1 VSFAGPVVGVLG
13 AVDLAGAVDLGS
25 VVEGGV
31 TVVPVVVVDFAGVEL
46 VEAALLEDATGARN
60 GSSSVP
66 LYTTDFCFGVA
77 CVTAIACAGGSTPG
91 GGVRVTGAIWTGG
104 GAALLERA
112 ADAPIGIP
120 IASTTSST
128 TAGKI
133 CRSRRSASNERKK
146 SIGKKFMA

>member
-1 VSFAGPVVGVLG
+1 LSFDGPVVGVL
-13 AVDLAGAVDLGS
+13 DLVGAVDLGC
-25 VVEGGV
+25 VVTAGV
-31 TVVPVVVVDFAGVEL
+31 TVVEVVLVVFVGVEV
-46 VEAALLEDATGARN
+46 VEAALLAGAEALRN
-60 GSSSVP
+60 GFSSAP
-66 LYTTDFCFGVA
+66 LYTTDFCVGVA
-77 CVTAIACAGGSTPG
+77 WVTAISDAGGSTPG
-91 GGVRVTGAIWTGG
+91 GGVRVTGAMWTGG

-146 SIGKKFMA
+146 FMA